1 MTGAASTAA
10 LRDDVAALS
19 AALDAGDLTEFH
31 EIVARL
37 NEDRANR
44 VINGLQCVSRNLAK
58 ALNQLALDE
67 RLVRYA
73 GSDMPDACERL
84 SHVMQMTEDAANRTL
99 DLVEATQAEL
109 PGLATAAGETAVDG
123 LRKNLSAIAEAQAY
137 QDLSGQV
144 IRRVIQLVK
153 GVENALADL
162 LDLAGLDVAGA
173 QPEPHIAG
181 GPALV
186 GLDNHGSTQAQAD
199 DLLADLGL

>member
-1 MTGAASTAA
+1 M
-10 LRDDVAALS
+10 
-19 AALDAGDLTEFH
+19 
-31 EIVARL
+31 
-37 NEDRANR
+37 
-44 VINGLQCVSRNLAK
+44 
-58 ALNQLALDE
+58 
-67 RLVRYA
+67 
-73 GSDMPDACERL
+73 
-84 SHVMQMTEDAANRTL
+84 
-99 DLVEATQAEL
+99 EATQAEL

>member
-19 AALDAGDLTEFH
+19 AALDDGDINQFH

-37 NEDRANR
+37 NDDRANR

-58 ALNQLALDE
+58 ALNQLALDQ
-67 RLVRYA
+67 RLVSYA
-73 GSDMPDACERL
+73 GSEMPDACERL
-84 SHVMQMTEDAANRTL
+84 THVMQMTEDAANRTL

-109 PGLATAAGETAVDG
+109 PALADQAGQDALAN
-123 LRKNLSAIAEAQAY
+123 LRQNLSAIAEAQAY

-162 LDLAGLDVAGA
+162 LELAGLDVADA
-173 QPEPHIAG
+173 QPEYREPS
-181 GPALV
+181 GPALK
-186 GLDNHGSTQAQAD
+186 GLDAHGSTQAQAD

>member
-109 PGLATAAGETAVDG
+109 PGLATAAGETALDG
-123 LRKNLSAIAEAQAY
+123 LRENLSAIAEAQAY

-162 LDLAGLDVAGA
+162 LELAGLDVADA
-173 QPEPHIAG
+173 PPEPSIAA